1 MPFNNNKYPLASAR
15 LILPL
20 LVMLLLNVSC
30 INKNNPEQVT
40 DLRSFQHG
48 IDCIPLD
55 NNKFALIFSSNGNP
69 PHSSEDNTWQHDIYY
84 AIITDTIPTNE
95 SYQTLIMANEAQ
107 EPASSAMTT
116 DKHIMITT
124 EDGWQTH
131 NTIAQRYGVYDTNFN
146 PIKPYPNMVEDGGH
160 SGHVASVNNYFVI
173 FYSEGW
179 INNDGV
185 DNLGTGDNVKLKTYT
200 SQGVEIHKM
209 DIAVGDSSRDW
220 WPLLAGSN
228 HYACLVWQRFVERQ
242 NDTDL
247 MVSIYDPE
255 KNLITQTIKLEEHV
269 KYYSYNVIYMPEIN
283 RFLVTGTYSNNEGFC
298 YLLDETGTITAS
310 HKHLPLGIIREAKPI
325 TRKLT
330 NGTLIMAFP
339 TPPNGINLLEVNNDN
354 IVYLKNINVPQKW
367 FTVGMD
373 GFFTNDS
380 TLSLIWLSSEGVK
393 QTWIHPFANHY

>member
-1 MPFNNNKYPLASAR
+1 MPLNTDKYQLASAR

-20 LVMLLLNVSC
+20 LVMLLLNISC
-30 INKNNPEQVT
+30 IDKNNPEQVM

-69 PHSSEDNTWQHDIYY
+69 PQSVEDNTWQHDIYY

-95 SYQTLIMANEAQ
+95 SYHTLIMADEAQ
-107 EPASSAMTT
+107 EPASSAINT

-131 NTIAQRYGVYDTNFN
+131 NTIAQRYGVYDTNLN
-146 PIKPYPNMVEDGGH
+146 PLKPYPNMVEDGGH
-160 SGHVASVNNYFVI
+160 SGHVASVNNYFVL

-228 HYACLVWQRFVERQ
+228 HDACLVWQRFVEKQ
-242 NDTDL
+242 DYTDL

-255 KNLITQTIKLEEHV
+255 QNIIKQTIKLEEHV
-269 KYYSYNVIYMPEIN
+269 KYYSYNVKYIPKIN
-283 RFLVTGTYSNNEGFC
+283 RFLIIGAHADNKGFC
-298 YLLDETGTITAS
+298 YLIDDNGAITAS
-310 HKHLPLGIIREAKPI
+310 HKNLPLGIIREAKPI
-325 TRKLT
+325 IRELS
-330 NGTLIMAFP
+330 NGNISIAFP
-339 TPPNGINLLEVNNDN
+339 TPPNNISLLEVNADD
-354 IVYLKNINVPQKW
+354 IQYIHSIQTPYKW
-367 FTVGMD
+367 STLGID